1 MCYMIKDVTI
11 RLKFNHNYKN
21 VQIMDVTFW
30 CNTKTSYHICIS
42 KNFKP
47 IMDSYIHSFIFM
59 QDDIP
64 LFIVGAQSR
73 AFQPP
78 EERMEVHMIV
88 NKVRLKKKV

>member
-1 MCYMIKDVTI
+1 
-11 RLKFNHNYKN
+11 
-21 VQIMDVTFW
+21 
-30 CNTKTSYHICIS
+30 
-42 KNFKP
+42 
-47 IMDSYIHSFIFM
+47 MDSYIHSFIFM

>member
-1 MCYMIKDVTI
+1 MFKSWMSSFGVTQKLVTI
-11 RLKFNHNYKN
+11 L
-21 VQIMDVTFW
+21 
-30 CNTKTSYHICIS
+30 CIS

-73 AFQPP
+73 VFQPL
-78 EERMEVHMIV
+78 EERMEVQGTV
-88 NKVRLKKKV
+88 NKVRLKKKRSEWIDF